1 MTSVNIPFTLDLS
14 SFKLNNKCEK
24 ENPTEIEDRIN
35 TYKKLSQIKFNILN
49 QMSCLQYIQH
59 IDIAKELE
67 EDILK
72 YLCDIWELLHSQEP
86 ASELKK

>member
-1 MTSVNIPFTLDLS
+1 MTSVNIPFTLDLN

-59 IDIAKELE
+59 TEIADDLEKE
-67 EDILK
+67 IIN
-72 YLCDIWELLHSQEP
+72 YLNMIWEL
-86 ASELKK
+86 KK

>member
-1 MTSVNIPFTLDLS
+1 MTSVNIPFTLDLN

-59 IDIAKELE
+59 TEIADDLEKE
-67 EDILK
+67 IIN
-72 YLCDIWELLHSQEP
+72 YLNMIWELLHSREP

>member
-1 MTSVNIPFTLDLS
+1 MTSINIPFTLDLN

-59 IDIAKELE
+59 TEIADDLEKE
-67 EDILK
+67 IIN
-72 YLCDIWELLHSQEP
+72 YLNMIWELLHSQEP

>member
-1 MTSVNIPFTLDLS
+1 MTSVNIPFTLDLN

-59 IDIAKELE
+59 TEIADDLEKE
-67 EDILK
+67 IIM
-72 YLCDIWELLHSQEP
+72 YLNMIWELLHSQEP